1 MAETNNDWLKNN
13 QDEAIKT
20 KEELNKLDNNA
31 KTQLKNL
38 ENELNLE
45 IWAKIKDIKL
55 KNQLEKFREFDSSR
69 ELRDELRDE
78 IFFIEKE
85 WNTEDIKELEKLYP
99 AMEEYYHLKENT
111 SEAISILNEEIFK
124 NKIEANR
131 VERDHLITWKLY
143 KNFKDFDKIV
153 NDSPTSLKA
162 WFIWAFEALATIAVF
177 WKDIL
182 KWLYN
187 SVKDM
192 INIANWKAE
201 YKWIN
206 KI

>member
-31 KTQLKNL
+31 KSQLKNL
-38 ENELNLE
+38 ENELILE

-69 ELRDELRDE
+69 QLRDELRDE
-78 IFFIEKE
+78 IFSIEKD
-85 WNTEDIKELEKLYP
+85 WNLEDIKELEKIYP
-99 AMEEYYHLKENT
+99 AMEEYYNLKET
-111 SEAISILNEEIFK
+111 TAQSISILNEEILK
-124 NKIEANR
+124 EKLDEKISK
-131 VERDHLITWKLY
+131 DDLITWKFY
-143 KNFKDFDKIV
+143 ANFKDFDKVI
-153 NDSPTSLKA
+153 NDSPISLKA

-201 YKWIN
+201 YKWIKN
-206 KI
+206 I